1 MQSLDELPPKSRR
14 NVFEIGDGLRLFS
27 AWLLDPLKIAAV
39 APSGRRLAML
49 ITQEIDPH
57 ASPVLELGAGT
68 GAFTRALLERG
79 VAEHDLT
86 LVEMSADFA
95 QLLRKRF
102 PRARVIEA
110 NAASLSAAKLFPSG
124 SVGAAISGLGLLSM
138 HPRTVLTIL
147 RSTFAC
153 LRPDGALYQFTYG
166 PRCPI
171 QPAILTRLGL
181 KAERIGGTWANLPP
195 AAVYRITRSAPISV
209 SATIGTGA
217 GATNRPADSR

>member
-49 ITQEIDPH
+49 ITQEIDLH

-79 VAEHDLT
+79 VDEHDLT

-217 GATNRPADSR
+217 GAANRPADSR